1 MESTVDR
8 KEKLINITVQEK
20 LRQDLVGDGLISEE
34 KLKKAE
40 TSAREGNETLSWA
53 LIDLGFLTEEKLVSF
68 VGEKMHIP
76 YVNIKDYS
84 IDDKALELIPEK
96 IIFQKKILPLFKIE
110 DTLTIA
116 MSDPLDIISLDTIA
130 KFAGCKVEAV
140 IASEESIGFA
150 IKKCFGEEDECEGLV
165 TKLSEEFKEK
175 ERGEQHQ
182 TGLTAKSQIEKKGE
196 EQPIVKLVNK
206 LFMEAIK
213 EGASDIHLEPKKES
227 MQVRFRIDGFL
238 YSRHDLPANLAASV
252 TSRIKVMAGLD
263 ISKKRIPQDGRFGLA
278 IKDKSIDFRAST
290 LPAMYGEN
298 VVLRIL
304 DKTSGRLTI
313 PELGFSKKDIEIF
326 KRLIH
331 STKGIILAT
340 GPTGSGKTTTV
351 YSAINTL
358 NTGDTNIMT
367 IEDPIEYEIEGI
379 VQSQVNPKAGV
390 TFANSLGSILRQDPD
405 IIYVGEIRDIETAD
419 IAMRAALT
427 GHLVLSTLHTNNA
440 VGAITRLADI
450 GVAPSLL
457 ESILICSFSQRL
469 VRKIC
474 TQCSKPYKP
483 DKNLLQRMKLSPD
496 TMFYRGE
503 GCGACNHIGYRGRVG
518 IFEILAVDR
527 EVRRLII
534 QKASESEII
543 KAARTHGMKSIFIDG
558 MLKVMKGITTIEE
571 VKRVTEESA

>member
-1 MESTVDR
+1 M
-8 KEKLINITVQEK
+8 
-20 LRQDLVGDGLISEE
+20 
-34 KLKKAE
+34 
-40 TSAREGNETLSWA
+40 
-53 LIDLGFLTEEKLVSF
+53 
-68 VGEKMHIP
+68 
-76 YVNIKDYS
+76 NIKDYS
-84 IDDKALELIPEK
+84 IDDKALELVPEK
-96 IIFQKKILPLFKIE
+96 IILEKKVLPLFKIE

-116 MSDPLDIISLDTIA
+116 MSDPLDIMSLDTVARFA
-130 KFAGCKVEAV
+130 KCKVEAV
-140 IASEESIGFA
+140 IASEESIDFA
-150 IKKCFGEEDECEGLV
+150 IKKCVGEEGGSEGPV
-165 TKLSEEFKEK
+165 TKLTEEFTENESKE
-175 ERGEQHQ
+175 QSQ
-182 TGLTAKSQIEKKGE
+182 TRLTAKSRFEGKEGGE
-196 EQPIVKLVNK
+196 QQPVAKLVNK
-206 LFMEAIK
+206 FFMEAIK

-238 YSRHDLPANLAASV
+238 YSRHDLPANLAAPV

-263 ISKKRIPQDGRFGLA
+263 ISKKRIPQDGRFGLV
-278 IKDKSIDFRAST
+278 IKDENIDFRVST

-304 DKTSGRLTI
+304 DQAGGRLTI
-313 PELGFSKKDIEIF
+313 PDLGFSKKDSEIF

-331 STKGIILAT
+331 STKGIVLAT

-440 VGAITRLADI
+440 VGAIARLTDI

-457 ESILICSFSQRL
+457 ESVLICSFSQRL

-474 TQCSKPYKP
+474 VHCSKPYKP
-483 DKNLLQRMKLSPD
+483 DKNLLQRMKISPD
-496 TMFYRGE
+496 IRFYRGE
-503 GCGACNHIGYRGRVG
+503 GCESCNHIGYRGRVG

-527 EVRRLII
+527 EVRKLIV
-534 QKASESEII
+534 QKAPESEII
-543 KAARTHGMKSIFIDG
+543 KAARMFGMKSIFIDG
-558 MLKVMKGITTIEE
+558 MLKVIKGITTIEE
-571 VKRVTEESA
+571 VKRVTEESS

>member
-1 MESTVDR
+1 MESTINR

-20 LRQDLVGDGLISEE
+20 LKQDLVRDGLISEE
-34 KLKKAE
+34 KLKEAE
-40 TSAREGNETLSWA
+40 ANAREGNETLSNA
-53 LIDLGFLTEEKLVSF
+53 LISLGFLTEEKLVSF

-84 IDDKALELIPEK
+84 IDDKVLELIPEK
-96 IIFQKKILPLFKIE
+96 IILEKKILPLFKIE

-130 KFAGCKVEAV
+130 RFAGCMVEAV
-140 IASEESIGFA
+140 IASEESIVFA
-150 IKKCFGEEDECEGLV
+150 IKKCFEEKDESRGLV
-165 TKLSEEFKEK
+165 VKLSEEFEEKEK
-175 ERGEQHQ
+175 KEQHQ
-182 TGLTAKSQIEKKGE
+182 TALTAKSQIEEKGE

-238 YSRHDLPANLAASV
+238 YNRHNLSANLAAPV

-263 ISKKRIPQDGRFGLA
+263 ISKKRIPQDGRFGFA

-313 PELGFSKKDIEIF
+313 PDLGFSKKDIEIF
-326 KRLIH
+326 KRLIY

-367 IEDPIEYEIEGI
+367 IEDPIEYEIESI

-390 TFANSLGSILRQDPD
+390 TFANSLSSILRQDPD
-405 IIYVGEIRDIETAD
+405 IIYVGEIRDVETAN

-440 VGAITRLADI
+440 VGAITRLTDI
-450 GVAPSLL
+450 GVAPSLI
-457 ESILICSFSQRL
+457 ESVLICSFSQRL

-474 TQCSKPYKP
+474 TRCSKPYKP

-496 TMFYRGE
+496 TRFYRGE
-503 GCGACNHIGYRGRVG
+503 GCESCNHIGYRGRVG

-558 MLKVMKGITTIEE
+558 MLKVIKGITTIEE
-571 VKRVTEESA
+571 VKRATK